1 MTDICE
7 KCGLPKD
14 LCVCEDI
21 AKEQQRV
28 RIYLVKRRYGKLVTV
43 AEGLDTKTIASLAKK
58 LKGICASGGT
68 IKDGRIELQG
78 DHLDLVK
85 KCLNGEGYQVEV
97 MK

>member
-21 AKEQQRV
+21 AREQQRV
-28 RIYLVKRRYGKLVTV
+28 KIFVVKRRYGKLVTV
-43 AEGLDTKTIASLAKK
+43 IEGLDRKTITSLAKK

-68 IKDGRIELQG
+68 IKNGRIELQG
-78 DHLDLVK
+78 GHLETVK
-85 KCLNGEGYQVEV
+85 KCLDGGGYQVEV
-97 MK
+97 VK